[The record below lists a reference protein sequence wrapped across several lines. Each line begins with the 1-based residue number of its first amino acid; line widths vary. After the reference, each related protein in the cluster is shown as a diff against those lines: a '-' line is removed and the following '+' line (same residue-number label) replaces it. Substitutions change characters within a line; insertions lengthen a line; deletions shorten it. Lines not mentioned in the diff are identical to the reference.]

1 MIRAIHRFAQG
12 LPVHYV
18 WIILTCVCLA
28 CFSRAGPAVA
38 TLSMFV
44 TPMTSE
50 FGWSRTTISGAVSLG
65 GVLAALSSPMLGSY
79 LDRRGPRIVLGMAV
93 LATGFTLMLLS
104 SIESLVGFYLFY
116 CVARMSWAGPYDLGI
131 HGAVSNWF
139 VAVPRTLVCFPMAP
153 FHRPPLLARARR
165 HRFRPGSNP
174 PTRAQRP

>member
-50 FGWSRTTISGAVSLG
+50 FGWSRTAISGAVSLG

-139 VAVPRTLVCFPMAP
+139 VAVPRTLVCFQMVQ
-153 FHRPPLLARARR
+153 FHRPPLPARVRR
-165 HRFRPGSNP
+165 PRL
-174 PTRAQRP
+174 